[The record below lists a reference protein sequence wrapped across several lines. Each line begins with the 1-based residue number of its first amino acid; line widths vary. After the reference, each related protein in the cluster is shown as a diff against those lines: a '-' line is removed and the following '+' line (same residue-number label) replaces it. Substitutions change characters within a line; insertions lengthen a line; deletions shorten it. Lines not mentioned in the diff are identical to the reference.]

1 VGFEEKS
8 YTLFAKIIDEL
19 CGGIPILGV
28 MEYLIN
34 DHCSVAWFELVAQV
48 FFNSTTLTREEKIV
62 ALELIGG
69 YLIMDVTPDRYRPF
83 QESAPKIGLQLWRH
97 ATSLRY
103 FPADGE
109 PPLPK
114 IPVPTEAS
122 VAMFGSLVEVMTM
135 QDMLII
141 DGRAL

>member
-1 VGFEEKS
+1 MWWHS
-8 YTLFAKIIDEL
+8 YFGCD
-19 CGGIPILGV
+19 GIPHQRPL
-28 MEYLIN
+28 L
-34 DHCSVAWFELVAQV
+34 CRLVGTRCPS